1 MTAAPALPAKP
12 MRLGQLKLPVV
23 LQPYVGFVALLIFF
37 AAAPFVLNTYQLT
50 LFTTGSAYSIG
61 VLGVSVG
68 FASVGMLALSQPAM
82 MVIAGYIVTYLIS
95 SGTMGFVPAT
105 LTACVVC
112 AVIAIPLG
120 WLTSHLDRFSYAVL
134 SFSFT
139 YLVSMLLSS
148 NSFVKFTGGELGR
161 PFPHAT
167 LLGAPL
173 TGWFA
178 YVFLAVVVLLA
189 FCSAAMIFRST
200 FGRKL
205 LVMSVD
211 DVVAKS
217 VGVNVYWHKI
227 ALTAVVSIY
236 GVLSGVM
243 ISQTSGFISP
253 MQYDATVSISLLVMA
268 LVGGPRYF
276 FGSFAGAMLLQV
288 IPALFD
294 LTQDDRGLLVGT
306 VLLVC
311 LAFLPEGVLSL
322 PRTMFRTR
330 AGQKIVKAG
339 T

>member
-1 MTAAPALPAKP
+1 MTGTPAMPAQLIRSGRLMLP
-12 MRLGQLKLPVV
+12 LV
-23 LQPYVGFVALLIFF
+23 LQPYAGFVAALILF
-37 AAAPFVLNTYQLT
+37 AAAPFVLNSYQLT
-50 LFTTGSAYSIG
+50 LFATGAAYSIG

-105 LTACVVC
+105 LAACVVC
-112 AVIAIPLG
+112 AVIAMPLG
-120 WLTSHLDRFSYAVL
+120 WLTSRLDRFSYAVL

-148 NSFVKFTGGELGR
+148 NSLVKFTGGELGR
-161 PFPHAT
+161 PFPRAT

-173 TGWFA
+173 SGWLA
-178 YVFLAVVVLLA
+178 YVFLAVVVILA
-189 FCSAAMIFRST
+189 FCSAAVIFRST

-227 ALTAVVSIY
+227 ALTVVVSLY

-268 LVGGPRYF
+268 LVGGSRYF

-294 LTQDDRGLLVGT
+294 LTQDDRDLLVGT

-322 PRTMFRTR
+322 PRAILRRRIGKRF
-330 AGQKIVKAG
+330 
-339 T
+339 